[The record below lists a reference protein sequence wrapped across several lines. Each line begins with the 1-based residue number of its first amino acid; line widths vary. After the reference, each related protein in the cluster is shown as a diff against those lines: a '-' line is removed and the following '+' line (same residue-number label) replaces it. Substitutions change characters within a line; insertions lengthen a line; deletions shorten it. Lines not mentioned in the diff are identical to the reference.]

1 MKTVIR
7 RIIII
12 ILFLAAA
19 AGISFLMAPFV
30 IDSFILPRILEK
42 ITVIDRYG
50 SVSRLT
56 AFSTTGTLSFED
68 GETPVA
74 SIPRF
79 ELRYTPTSLLN
90 QKISS
95 LTIDHA
101 TIHLVKSDKGHHVAG
116 FSSRSASPASS
127 PSTQTAPLFF
137 PVIMESLILKQCSVI
152 LHEQGQPDLRA
163 TLSSRIRFTFDNRSS
178 SGFAL
183 SAAEGS
189 FLLFDSISA
198 QGKFSVI
205 IGPEEHAVSANI
217 QTALDPLANLFAG
230 RRNIISGSMLMDASA
245 VIDANNLQIKDVT
258 ATGTIK
264 KLHLTHKEMVLLG
277 GEADSTVS
285 FSLSGSPQHIK
296 YQLGTLAIDKPIA
309 LRAMITGTGIYT
321 ANLLQANG
329 TINNTL
335 QSPLLQNEE
344 PLSAPVTYDLQL
356 DTSTLNWRAY
366 LNGEY
371 HSKQS
376 RTLSQDENSL
386 TLPDV
391 LWSSSVTGSQTGV
404 AGTIDF
410 SGKPFSIKKGNS
422 KLDISGINL
431 AAQLQTSARLTSLHI
446 SGSIPAINYSSAG
459 VVIENL
465 SFDLPY
471 HFPFSSENTEAKG
484 SLTIDSVIFRN
495 SPLFTVSSELSQQED
510 SLNLSG
516 NIGALFSDDLNLRV
530 SGKMEQK
537 TAQGQFEWTLDKAP
551 ISSATLPS
559 AVPLA
564 AGLDFNGSLAS
575 SGHLI
580 YRNRRVSGDAQVNL
594 EVDSLQVPEKSINI
608 NNISCGVI
616 FPSLPALLSMP
627 SQHCSAELLEFGNFQ
642 FSDAKLDFRVEDLE
656 TVFIEKSSVK
666 WCQGKLESTGLRLSR
681 SNPEIDTAL
690 YCSKIN
696 FSDLLNQFGLD
707 QAKGEGSLNGKLPIA
722 LSKDGLSFDDGFLFS
737 TPGTGGIIRFSNTDM
752 LRQGVGAAD
761 VGGYLD
767 YSMKAMED
775 FTYQWTK
782 LSFNSTGDE
791 LLLTMELNGKPR
803 TPLPYG
809 FKNGMI
815 IETDKGDGLQ
825 YPIRLDVNF
834 RLPLAELFQ
843 IGLDIQSI
851 KENM

>member
-1 MKTVIR
+1 MKTVVR

-19 AGISFLMAPFV
+19 VGVTFLVAPFV
-30 IDSFILPRILEK
+30 IDSIILPRILEK
-42 ITVIDRYG
+42 IAVIDKYG
-50 SVSRLT
+50 SVSRIT
-56 AFSTTGTLSFED
+56 PFSTRGTLSLENGD
-68 GETPVA
+68 TPIA

-90 QKISS
+90 QRISS

-101 TIHLVKSDKGHHVAG
+101 TIHLVKSDKGHHIAG
-116 FSSRSASPASS
+116 FSNGSANPAPSS
-127 PSTQTAPLFF
+127 STHTAPLFL
-137 PVIMESLILKQCSVI
+137 PIVMESLILKQCSVI
-152 LHEQGQPDLRA
+152 LHEQGQPDLRV
-163 TLSSRIRFTFDNRSS
+163 TLSSRIRFTFGNRSS

-198 QGKFSVI
+198 QGKFSLI
-205 IGPEEHAVSANI
+205 TGPEEHAVSVNL
-217 QTALDPLANLFAG
+217 QTALEPVANHFAG

-245 VIDANNLQIKDVT
+245 VIDAKNLQIKDVT
-258 ATGTIK
+258 AAGTIK
-264 KLHLTHKEMVLLG
+264 NFHLTHKEMVILG

-285 FSLSGSPQHIK
+285 FSLSGSPQHIQ
-296 YQLGTLAIDKPIA
+296 YQLGTLAIDKPA
-309 LRAMITGTGIYT
+309 LRASITGTGIYT
-321 ANLLQANG
+321 ANLLQTNG

-335 QSPLLQNEE
+335 QSPLTQKEE
-344 PLSAPVTYDLQL
+344 PLSAPVAYDFQL
-356 DTSTLNWRAY
+356 DTSTLNWRVY
-366 LNGEY
+366 LNGEFN
-371 HSKQS
+371 SKQL
-376 RTLSQDENSL
+376 RTLSQDDNSL
-386 TLPDV
+386 ILPNFI
-391 LWSSSVTGSQTGV
+391 WSSSLTGSQAGV

-410 SGKPFSIKKGNS
+410 SGKLFSVKKGSS

-431 AAQLQTSARLTSLHI
+431 AAQLQTSARRTSLHI
-446 SGSIPAINYSSAG
+446 SGSIPAIKYSSAG
-459 VVIENL
+459 VIIENL

-471 HFPFSSENTEAKG
+471 HFPFSPENTQPKG
-484 SLTIDSVIFRN
+484 SLTIDSVILRD
-495 SPLFTVSSELSQQED
+495 SPIFTVSSELSQKED

-516 NIGALFSDDLNLRV
+516 SVGALFSDDINLHV
-530 SGKMEQK
+530 TAKMEQK
-537 TAQGQFEWTLDKAP
+537 TAQGRLYWTLDRAP
-551 ISSATLPS
+551 ISSAALPS
-559 AVPLA
+559 AVPLL
-564 AGLDFNGSLAS
+564 AGLDFNGSLAT
-575 SGHLI
+575 SGHLL
-580 YRNRRVSGDAQVNL
+580 YRNRRISGDAQVNL
-594 EVDSLQVPEKSINI
+594 EVDSLQMPEKNINI

-616 FPSLPALLSMP
+616 FPSLPALFSMP

-681 SNPEIDTAL
+681 SNPEINTAL

-707 QAKGEGSLNGKLPIA
+707 QAEGEGSLNGKLPIA

-843 IGLDIQSI
+843 IGQNIQSI

>member
-19 AGISFLMAPFV
+19 AGITFLMAPFV
-30 IDSFILPRILEK
+30 IDSLILPRILEK
-42 ITVIDRYG
+42 IAVIDKYG
-50 SVSRLT
+50 SVSRITL
-56 AFSTTGTLSFED
+56 FSTRGTLSLENGD
-68 GETPVA
+68 TPVA

-90 QKISS
+90 QRISS

-101 TIHLVKSDKGHHVAG
+101 TIHLVKSDKGHHIAG
-116 FSSRSASPASS
+116 FSNGSANPASS
-127 PSTQTAPLFF
+127 PSTHTAPFF
-137 PVIMESLILKQCSVI
+137 LPIIMESLILKQCSVI
-152 LHEQGQPDLRA
+152 LHEQGQPDLRV
-163 TLSSRIRFTFDNRSS
+163 TLSSSIRFTFGNRSS

-183 SAAEGS
+183 TAAEGS

-198 QGKFSVI
+198 QGKFSLI
-205 IGPEEHAVSANI
+205 TSPEEHAVSVNL
-217 QTALDPLANLFAG
+217 QTALAPVANHFAG
-230 RRNIISGSMLMDASA
+230 PGNSVSGSMLMDAGA
-245 VIDANNLQIKDVT
+245 VIDAKNLQIKDVT
-258 ATGTIK
+258 AAGTIK
-264 KLHLTHKEMVLLG
+264 NFHLTHKEMVILG

-296 YQLGTLAIDKPIA
+296 YQLATLAIDKPVA
-309 LRAMITGTGIYT
+309 LRSSITGTGIYT
-321 ANLLQANG
+321 ANLLQTSG

-335 QSPLLQNEE
+335 QSPLTQKRE
-344 PLSAPVTYDLQL
+344 PLFAPIAYDFQL
-356 DTSTLNWRAY
+356 DTSTLNWRVY

-371 HSKQS
+371 NSKQL
-376 RTLSQDENSL
+376 RTLSQDDNSL
-386 TLPDV
+386 ILPNV
-391 LWSSSVTGSQTGV
+391 IWSSSLTGSQAGV

-410 SGKPFSIKKGNS
+410 SAKPFSIEKGSS

-431 AAQLQTSARLTSLHI
+431 AAQLQTSTRRASLHI
-446 SGSIPAINYSSAG
+446 SGSIPAIKYSSAG
-459 VVIENL
+459 VIIENL
-465 SFDLPY
+465 NFDLPY
-471 HFPFSSENTEAKG
+471 HFPFSAENTEPKG
-484 SLTIDSVIFRN
+484 SLTIGSVTLRD

-516 NIGALFSDDLNLRV
+516 SVGALFSNDINLNV
-530 SGKMEQK
+530 TAKMEQK
-537 TAQGQFEWTLDKAP
+537 AAQGRLDWTLESAP

-559 AVPLA
+559 AVPLD
-564 AGLDFNGSLAS
+564 AGLDFNGSLAT
-575 SGHLI
+575 SGHLL
-580 YRNRRVSGDAQVNL
+580 YRNRRISGDAQVNL
-594 EVDSLQVPEKSINI
+594 EVDSLQMPEKNINI

-616 FPSLPALLSMP
+616 FPSLPALFSMP

-681 SNPEIDTAL
+681 SNPEINTAL

-707 QAKGEGSLNGKLPIA
+707 QAEGEGSLNGKLPIA
-722 LSKDGLSFDDGFLFS
+722 LSKDGLYFDDGFLFS

-843 IGLDIQSI
+843 FGQNIQSI

>member
-1 MKTVIR
+1 MKTTVR
-7 RIIII
+7 RVIII
-12 ILFLAAA
+12 ILFLATTAVIA
-19 AGISFLMAPFV
+19 FLIAPFV
-30 IDSFILPRILEK
+30 IDSFILPRVLEK
-42 ITVIDRYG
+42 ITVIDKYA
-50 SVSRLT
+50 SVSRIT
-56 AFSTTGTLSFED
+56 PFSTRGTLSFED
-68 GETPVA
+68 GDTAIA

-101 TIHLVKSDKGHHVAG
+101 TIHLVKSDKGLHIAG
-116 FSSRSASPASS
+116 FSSRSANPAST
-127 PSTQTAPLFF
+127 PSTHTAPLFS
-137 PVIMESLILKQCSVI
+137 PAIMESLILKQCSLI
-152 LHEQGQPDLRA
+152 LHERGQPDFRV
-163 TLSSRIRFTFDNRSS
+163 TLSSKIRFTFGNKSS
-178 SGFAL
+178 SGFVL

-189 FLLFDSISA
+189 FLLFDSMNA
-198 QGKFSVI
+198 QGQFSFI
-205 IGPEEHAVSANI
+205 TGPEEHAVSVNL
-217 QTALDPLANLFAG
+217 QTALDPLANHFTG
-230 RRNIISGSMLMDASA
+230 RRNIISGSMDMDLNA

-258 ATGTIK
+258 AAGTIK
-264 KLHLTHKEMVLLG
+264 KFHMTHKEVVLLG
-277 GEADSTVS
+277 GEADSTIS
-285 FSLSGSPQHIK
+285 FSLSGTPRHIT

-309 LRAMITGTGIYT
+309 LHATITGTGIYS
-321 ANLLQANG
+321 ANMLQTNG
-329 TINNTL
+329 TISNML
-335 QSPLLQNEE
+335 QSPLTQTEE
-344 PLSAPVTYDLQL
+344 PLSAPLTYDLQL
-356 DTSTLNWRAY
+356 NTSTLNWQAY
-366 LNGEY
+366 INGEY
-371 HSKQS
+371 NSKQL
-376 RTLSQDENSL
+376 RTLSQDQNSVI
-386 TLPDV
+386 LPNV
-391 LWSSSVTGSQTGV
+391 IWSSSLTGSQAGV

-410 SGKPFSIKKGNS
+410 SGKPFSIKKGSS

-431 AAQLQTSARLTSLHI
+431 AAQLKTSARRTSLHI
-446 SGSIPAINYSSAG
+446 SGSIPAIKYSSAG
-459 VVIENL
+459 VIIENL
-465 SFDLPY
+465 SFALPY
-471 HFPFSSENTEAKG
+471 HFPFSSENTEPKG
-484 SLTIDSVIFRN
+484 SLTIDSITLKD

-510 SLNLSG
+510 SLILSG
-516 NIGALFSDDLNLRV
+516 SVGALFSENLNLHV
-530 SGKMEQK
+530 TAKMKQK
-537 TAQGQFEWTLDKAP
+537 TAQGRLEWTLEKAP
-551 ISSATLPS
+551 VSSATLPS
-559 AVPLA
+559 AIPLV
-564 AGLDFNGSLAS
+564 AGLDFNGSLTS
-575 SGHLI
+575 SGRLL
-580 YRNRRVSGDAQVNL
+580 YRNRRISGDAQVNL
-594 EVDSLQVPEKSINI
+594 EVDSLQVPEKNINI

-616 FPSLPALLSMP
+616 FPSLPALFSMP
-627 SQHCSAELLEFGNFQ
+627 SQHCSAELLEFGNFV

-681 SNPEIDTAL
+681 SNPEINTAL

-707 QAKGEGSLNGKLPIA
+707 QAEGEGSLNGKLPIA
-722 LSKDGLSFDDGFLFS
+722 LSKDGLYFDDGFLFS

-782 LSFNSTGDE
+782 LAFNSTGDE

-843 IGLDIQSI
+843 FGQNIQSI

>member
-1 MKTVIR
+1 MKTVVR

-12 ILFLAAA
+12 ILFLAATA
-19 AGISFLMAPFV
+19 VITFLMAPFV
-30 IDSFILPRILEK
+30 IDSFILPRVLEK
-42 ITVIDRYG
+42 ITVIDKYA
-50 SVSRLT
+50 SVSRIT
-56 AFSTTGTLSFED
+56 PFSTRGTLIFED
-68 GETPVA
+68 GDTPVA

-101 TIHLVKSDKGHHVAG
+101 TIHLVKSDKGLHIAG
-116 FSSRSASPASS
+116 FSSRSANPTST
-127 PSTQTAPLFF
+127 PSTHTAPLFF
-137 PVIMESLILKQCSVI
+137 PAIMESLILKQCSVI
-152 LHEQGQPDLRA
+152 LHERGQPDFRV
-163 TLSSRIRFTFDNRSS
+163 TLSSRIRFTFANRSS
-178 SGFAL
+178 SGFVL

-189 FLLFDSISA
+189 FLLFDSMSA
-198 QGKFSVI
+198 QGQFSFI
-205 IGPEEHAVSANI
+205 TGPEEHAVSVNL
-217 QTALDPLANLFAG
+217 QTALDPLANHFAG
-230 RRNIISGSMLMDASA
+230 RRNIISGSMLMDANA

-258 ATGTIK
+258 AAGTIK
-264 KLHLTHKEMVLLG
+264 KFHLTHKGMVLLG
-277 GEADSTVS
+277 GEADSTIS
-285 FSLSGSPQHIK
+285 FSLSGTPQHVT

-309 LRAMITGTGIYT
+309 LRATITGTGIYS
-321 ANLLQANG
+321 ANMLQTNG
-329 TINNTL
+329 TISTML
-335 QSPLLQNEE
+335 QSPLTQKEE
-344 PLSAPVTYDLQL
+344 PLSAPLTYDLQL
-356 DTSTLNWRAY
+356 DTSTLNWQAY
-366 LNGEY
+366 INGEY
-371 HSKQS
+371 NSKQL
-376 RTLSQDENSL
+376 RTLSQDQNSVI
-386 TLPDV
+386 LPNV
-391 LWSSSVTGSQTGV
+391 IWSSSLTGSQAGV

-410 SGKPFSIKKGNS
+410 SGKPFSIKMGSS

-431 AAQLQTSARLTSLHI
+431 AAQLQTSARRTSLHI
-446 SGSIPAINYSSAG
+446 SGSIPAIKYSSAG
-459 VVIENL
+459 VIIENL
-465 SFDLPY
+465 SFALPY
-471 HFPFSSENTEAKG
+471 HFPFSSENTEPKG
-484 SLTIDSVIFRN
+484 SLTIDSVTLRD

-510 SLNLSG
+510 SLILSG
-516 NIGALFSDDLNLRV
+516 SVGALFSDDLNLHV
-530 SGKMEQK
+530 TAKMEQK
-537 TAQGQFEWTLDKAP
+537 TAQGRLEWTLDKAP
-551 ISSATLPS
+551 VSSATLPS
-559 AVPLA
+559 AIPLVG
-564 AGLDFNGSLAS
+564 GLDFNGSLAS
-575 SGHLI
+575 SGRLL
-580 YRNRRVSGDAQVNL
+580 YRNRRISGDAQVNL
-594 EVDSLQVPEKSINI
+594 EVDSLQVPEKNINI

-616 FPSLPALLSMP
+616 FPSLPALFSMP

-681 SNPEIDTAL
+681 SNPEINTAL

-707 QAKGEGSLNGKLPIA
+707 QAEGEGSLNGKLPIA
-722 LSKDGLSFDDGFLFS
+722 LSKDGLYFDDGFLFS

-843 IGLDIQSI
+843 FGQNIQSI